1 MFQITFT
8 MYSGYRLIFVKRI
21 LYSSNRFLRQAIDYQ
36 KNYYDIL
43 GVGRNATQQEIK
55 NAFYMLSKKY
65 HPDVTGSA
73 AESALTERFLA
84 IKEAYDVLKDVDSR
98 NEYDAYRA
106 QTSFDCSRQTYSRQN
121 MGYGTWRSNRFTGSN
136 YYRNNWRYDDA
147 HLKRVFEVLQ
157 RRAEEYEKAQKER
170 DDRFWERFY
179 QTERERYK
187 RRQEMPPRPSVK
199 LAIDSWLSGPLLP
212 YLPYLSA
219 ALIVYMIGFFILS
232 LHNII
237 SGREAFGDMNE
248 DDQSQATLNET
259 EVGESELRAKN
270 FKSDQSY

>member
-1 MFQITFT
+1 

-21 LYSSNRFLRQAIDYQ
+21 LYSSNRFIRQAIDYQ

-43 GVGRNATQQEIK
+43 GVSRNATQQEIK

-65 HPDVTGSA
+65 HPDVTGSS

-106 QTSFDCSRQTYSRQN
+106 QSSFDCSRQTYSRQN
-121 MGYGTWRSNRFTGSN
+121 MGYGTWRSNRFTGN
-136 YYRNNWRYDDA
+136 NCYRNNWRYDDA

-199 LAIDSWLSGPLLP
+199 LAIDSWFSGPLLP

-237 SGREAFGDMNE
+237 SGREVFGDMNE
-248 DDQSQATLNET
+248 DNQSQAMLNKT
-259 EVGESELRAKN
+259 EVGESELHAKD